1 MSMTQ
6 VKRYV
11 PITLITLFSLFLR
24 LWNLNKPKGFIF
36 DEVYYAKNANSL
48 ITHGVELNSANQ
60 SEFVVHP
67 PLGKWLIGI
76 GIKLFGNN
84 EFGWRISAAVFGTLS
99 ILLIYLIAQRLFNSY
114 LLSNIAA
121 GLMALDGLN
130 LVMSRVA
137 LLDIFL
143 MFFILLATYLFMRN
157 QYWLTGIAL
166 GMATGIKWSGAYLI
180 PIFLILS
187 VNFVRTGLIRQA
199 LMRISQ
205 FIIIPIFTYLITWSG
220 WLFTSNGWDRN
231 WAATQPKAFLPD
243 VIRNLWH
250 YHSEILNFHTGLD
263 DTHSYSANPWSWLI
277 LGRPTSF
284 FYETPKNC
292 GATSCSQE
300 ILAIGTPLLWWSAV
314 IALVVVIGYWLS
326 KREPITT
333 LIITGLA
340 ATYLPW
346 FFFQSRTMF
355 YFYAVSISPF
365 LILALVFLIS
375 KLIEAGIDRGWI
387 YLFISVIFLN
397 FIYFLPIWVGNEIPY
412 SQWLNR
418 MWLPSWI

>member
-1 MSMTQ
+1 MTQ

-143 MFFILLATYLFMRN
+143 MFFILLATYLFMSN

-187 VNFVRTGLIRQA
+187 VNIVRTGLIRQA

-231 WAATQPKAFLPD
+231 WAATQPKALLPD

-397 FIYFLPIWVGNEIPY
+397 FIYFLPIWLGIEIPY

>member
-1 MSMTQ
+1 MTQ

-36 DEVYYAKNANSL
+36 DEVYYAKNDNSL

-137 LLDIFL
+137 LRDIFL

-375 KLIEAGIDRGWI
+375 KLIEAGVDRGWI

-397 FIYFLPIWVGNEIPY
+397 FIYFLPIWVGIEIPY